1 MPESATRSKY
11 WQKHSDRVAD
21 LQGKSVQAHDWCC
34 DAAFRW
40 NQSYIVNLIPNER
53 RLEILDVGCGNG
65 LFTKPLVEKHHLCG
79 LDFSEGMIEYACANG
94 LDAQQGS
101 AEELPHEDESFD
113 TVLSIEMIQC
123 VPDFTKAIGEMAR
136 VLKPGG
142 KLVLQTLNRRSWLRS
157 FHSLVEKNYREL
169 HMFHSEELRDLAG
182 AGGLAVKSVVYNFY
196 PVPLFGEFR
205 GLRLLAQAGATSL
218 VLIAEKK

>member
-1 MPESATRSKY
+1 MPPSASRSEY
-11 WQKHSDRVAD
+11 WQKHSNRIAG

-40 NQSYIVNLIPNER
+40 NQSYIIGLIPDDR

-65 LFTKPLVEKHHLCG
+65 LFTKPVAENHHLCG
-79 LDFSEGMIEYACANG
+79 VDFSEGMVEYACANG
-94 LDAQQGS
+94 LNAQQGS
-101 AEELPHEDESFD
+101 AEELPHDDESFD
-113 TVLSIEMIQC
+113 AVLSIEMIQC
-123 VPDFTKAIGEMAR
+123 VPDFKNAIEEMAR

-142 KLVLQTLNRRSWLRS
+142 KLVLQTLNRRSWLRRL
-157 FHSLVEKNYREL
+157 HRLIEENYKEL
-169 HMFHSEELRDLAG
+169 HMFRSEELRELAE
-182 AGGLAVKSVVYNFY
+182 AEGLGVKSVVYNFY

-205 GLRLLAQAGATSL
+205 GLRLLAEAGATSL